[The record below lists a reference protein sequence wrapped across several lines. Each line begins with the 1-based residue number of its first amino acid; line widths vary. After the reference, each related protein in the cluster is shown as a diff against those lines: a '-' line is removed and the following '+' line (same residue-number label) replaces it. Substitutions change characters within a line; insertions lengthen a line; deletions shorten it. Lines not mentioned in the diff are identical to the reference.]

1 VAENQPE
8 GSRFMGEHTLL
19 LLFLG
24 VSITFYFIPT
34 FVALERDHHQL
45 WPILALNLFLGW
57 TVVGWIAALIWSVT
71 AMRRDGPGRGI
82 AAVNDVAVN

>member
-1 VAENQPE
+1 
-8 GSRFMGEHTLL
+8 MGEQTLL

-24 VSITFYFIPT
+24 VSIIFYFIPT

-45 WPILALNLFLGW
+45 WPILVLNLFLGW
-57 TVVGWIAALIWSVT
+57 TALGWIAALVWSVI
-71 AMRRDGPGRGI
+71 AVRRDGPSRRI